1 MYYSKVLYVYIVQK
15 YEPASASSMKKMIK
29 VFKIEQ
35 KKTNEKAKKEAED
48 AEKRGKN
55 LEEAKKIVIKED
67 ASLPPA
73 QLAKISK
80 LEPFRGQRVKV
91 FGWVHRLRRQG
102 IFLLLLLL
110 PINLIDCYNF
120 LFRESFDVHHT
131 ARRNRASA
139 MRSFGSALPDLRC
152 SYS

>member
-1 MYYSKVLYVYIVQK
+1 MFWQK

-80 LEPFRGQRVKV
+80 LEPFRWQRVKV

-102 IFLLLLLL
+102 IHCLKIIF
-110 PINLIDCYNF
+110 
-120 LFRESFDVHHT
+120 
-131 ARRNRASA
+131 
-139 MRSFGSALPDLRC
+139 
-152 SYS
+152 

>member
-1 MYYSKVLYVYIVQK
+1 MFWQK

-102 IFLLLLLL
+102 IHCLKIIF
-110 PINLIDCYNF
+110 
-120 LFRESFDVHHT
+120 
-131 ARRNRASA
+131 
-139 MRSFGSALPDLRC
+139 
-152 SYS
+152 